1 MKGMECVKFTGS
13 YGENEVTNEELWAYY
28 NHSAKSWVPVRYE
41 TRTSDTRHGYLK
53 DHQIVDYFNFSPEV
67 NKKVFKLY
75 KKYTCIKSGYDDYDV
90 KKVPNSNYL
99 ESMTGEEK
107 NELDEAFAEYKQKFN
122 KQYSHQAEHEMRK
135 SIFREKWRLVKETN
149 RKNLSYTLA
158 LNKMSDRT
166 KKELKRYKGL
176 RRNKPR
182 SVGNIRFPYSHEE
195 IKKIS
200 ETLPSQYDLRLEGVV
215 GPVLDQDSCG
225 SCWTFG
231 TTAAVEGALARSKGG
246 MLISLSNQALLDCSW
261 GMGNAGC
268 DGGDDISA
276 YKWIMK
282 HGLPTVAEYG
292 PYSKQDGYCNI
303 ENMTTTYKI
312 RGWTDVTP
320 LSEQA
325 LKIALINHG
334 PLSVSI
340 DAEDAFTHYD
350 GGILYDTECKYSKDD
365 MNHEVT
371 LVGYGEKDGEPYWI
385 IRNSYGPYWG
395 IDGYVHIST
404 RNNNCGVMTEP
415 TYVVVE

>member
-1 MKGMECVKFTGS
+1 MTA
-13 YGENEVTNEELWAYY
+13 EEQ
-28 NHSAKSWVPVRYE
+28 K
-41 TRTSDTRHGYLK
+41 
-53 DHQIVDYFNFSPEV
+53 
-67 NKKVFKLY
+67 
-75 KKYTCIKSGYDDYDV
+75 
-90 KKVPNSNYL
+90 
-99 ESMTGEEK
+99 
-107 NELDEAFAEYKQKFN
+107 ELDEAFAEYKQKFN

-166 KKELKRYKGL
+166 KKELIRYKGL
-176 RRNKPR
+176 RRDKPR

-200 ETLPSQYDLRLEGVV
+200 ETLPSHYDLRLEGVV

-261 GMGNAGC
+261 GMGNSGC

-350 GGILYDTECKYSKDD
+350 GGILYDTKCQSSKDD

-371 LVGYGEKDGEPYWI
+371 LVGYGEKDGESYWI

-395 IDGYVHIST
+395 IDGYIHIST
-404 RNNNCGVMTEP
+404 RDNNCGVMTEP